1 MPRIGQRVTKSPV
14 IGATVYHYDLSG
26 KLIAESDSFGVT
38 QKEYVYLY
46 DQPVAVYGSM
56 NTSQC
61 SAAPTEVN
69 GTGFTANSTLE
80 RLEGRSGKPG
90 AADWEWGLGYNTQ
103 LSGGFTKGEWAWVSG
118 KAYSFS
124 LTYEGSTPAPRA
136 NSCAPATRFKCG

>member
-1 MPRIGQRVTKSPV
+1 MPRIRQRVTKSPV

-80 RLEGRSGKPG
+80 RP
-90 AADWEWGLGYNTQ
+90 
-103 LSGGFTKGEWAWVSG
+103 
-118 KAYSFS
+118 
-124 LTYEGSTPAPRA
+124 
-136 NSCAPATRFKCG
+136 